1 MRLANLTL
9 TALAAL
15 SLGACNNPRQGVK
28 GICTPFPAAAA
39 QTVGGPAAASS
50 ADPSGPVDD
59 CLHRW
64 AYSLAGA
71 SDPADAVAQAAVSAC
86 TAALSRWNQQGMAPA
101 AGPGADTAD
110 AVSLV
115 TGQPVTAFQAHHE
128 FAQGRALF
136 YVVQARAGHCAP
148 PPAAKG
154 GPASSYP
161 NV

>member
-9 TALAAL
+9 TALAAV
-15 SLGACNNPRQGVK
+15 SLGACSGAQQGVK

-50 ADPSGPVDD
+50 ADPSAPLDD

-64 AYSLAGA
+64 AYSLAA
-71 SDPADAVAQAAVSAC
+71 SDDPAEAVADATVAAC
-86 TAALSRWNQQGMAPA
+86 TAALSRWNQQGMAPTT
-101 AGPGADTAD
+101 GPGGDTAD
-110 AVSLV
+110 ATSLV
-115 TGQPVTAFQAHHE
+115 TGQPVTAFVAHHE

-154 GPASSYP
+154 GPMSSYP